1 MEEKKN
7 KKYDIDDSKLEEE
20 HQRIEHI
27 RKNKLYEGIED
38 NFFDYL
44 KRIKKEREEQKKKDG
59 TQK

>member
-1 MEEKKN
+1 MKDKV
-7 KKYDIDDSKLEEE
+7 KKYDIDDSKLGEE
-20 HQRIEHI
+20 HALIEHI